1 MIKTMLS
8 LQCHGHTQTFNSFVF
23 WTVFMGSVEIFIF
36 LSMMHLS
43 CYVYGINFLVFF
55 KKEPVIEIHPIVFL
69 NLSSNHNLRVHGL
82 KAKIKYVYE

>member
-1 MIKTMLS
+1 MIKTKLS

-43 CYVYGINFLVFF
+43 CNVYGINFLLFF

-69 NLSSNHNLRVHGL
+69 NLS
-82 KAKIKYVYE
+82 